1 MSTQKHPGLILD
13 EWLKF
18 TEHINSK
25 ISKCDKLIG
34 IIKKLS
40 ISFPRNALLRIYKSF
55 IKPHL
60 DYADIM
66 YDKPNNTS
74 FKNKLENVQYRV
86 CIAITGAIQG
96 TFRERLYRGLGLE
109 SLTNRRWIRKLVI
122 FYKII
127 NGVSHQY
134 LVHYLNLNNSSSY
147 ITRSSDLN
155 KIKGVPSR
163 TEQFKY
169 AFFPLC
175 INKWNRLDNMIK
187 KSVIIKCHES
197 MLMKCFSLYER
208 SLFSIHDPTGVK
220 LLARLQSK
228 FSHLNEQRFRHNF
241 KDNVAMWECG
251 TDTTEHFLLY
261 CHFFV
266 TERQNLFNNAY
277 DKHFFS
283 SQNLSEESMIH
294 IL

>member
-25 ISKCDKLIG
+25 ISICDKLIG

-127 NGVSHQY
+127 NGVSRQY

-197 MLMKCFSLYER
+197 MLMKFFSLYER

-220 LLARLQSK
+220 LLAKLRSK

-241 KDNVAMWECG
+241 KDNVAMWE
-251 TDTTEHFLLY
+251 
-261 CHFFV
+261 
-266 TERQNLFNNAY
+266 
-277 DKHFFS
+277 
-283 SQNLSEESMIH
+283 
-294 IL
+294 